1 MQVFRWLCIA
11 KSARGGWK
19 SGSVGLLW
27 CRNVIA
33 LVCNRNCIATDISE
47 ADGWCVYIIDWI
59 VCPSK
64 STMSTWMCVGTIPW
78 KMSKFPVGRC
88 GSVGL
93 RIEIW
98 KTLQDGGGVGG
109 V

>member
-1 MQVFRWLCIA
+1 MAVYCPR
-11 KSARGGWK
+11 SARGGWK

-27 CRNVIA
+27 CKNVIA
-33 LVCNRNCIATDISE
+33 LVCNRNCTATDISD
-47 ADGWCVYIIDWI
+47 ADGWCVYIIEWI
-59 VCPSK
+59 VCPSR
-64 STMSTWMCVGTIPW
+64 STMST
-78 KMSKFPVGRC
+78 FPIGLC

-93 RIEIW
+93 RIAIW